1 MRSLGNPGSRQVA
14 ITFDIDW
21 SPDWIVEEVAG
32 MLREKGLKSTWFVTH
47 QSLTLDRMR
56 AEPRLFELGIHP
68 NCLPKSNHGSTEH
81 EVMSFMRQLVQ
92 EAVSMRTHGLY
103 QSTGFLI
110 RAARDF
116 GIEVDSSLLIPRAAD
131 LQTHMLQIGDVS
143 LKRAPLF
150 WEDDIEMLSPAP
162 DWRVDESPETLGLR
176 VYAFHPFHIVLNT
189 VDYALYENLKSK
201 CPLPK
206 WTPEFLAPHRHIGVG
221 PRQSLIDLMDSLK
234 PDDVSFVRELE

>member
-1 MRSLGNPGSRQVA
+1 MRSLGNLGRRQVA

-47 QSLTLDRMR
+47 QSQALDRMR
-56 AEPRLFELGIHP
+56 AEPNLFELGIHP
-68 NCLPKSNHGSTEH
+68 NCLPKSTHGSTEH
-81 EVMSFMRQLVQ
+81 EVMSLMRQLVP

-116 GIEVDSSLLIPRAAD
+116 GIEVDSSLLMPRTTG
-131 LQTHMLQIGDVS
+131 LQTHMLQIGDVC

-150 WEDDIEMLSPAP
+150 WEDDIEMLSSAP
-162 DWRVDESPETLGLR
+162 DWRIDESPEALGLR
-176 VYAFHPFHIVLNT
+176 IYAFHPFHIVLNA
-189 VDYALYENLKSK
+189 VDYTLYESLKGK
-201 CPLPK
+201 CPLPT
-206 WTPEFLAPHRHIGVG
+206 WTPEFLAPHRHIGAG
-221 PRQSLIDLMDSLK
+221 PRQYLIDLMDSLK